1 MIAMLSTSGFWAFRA
16 NAFDDG
22 SKQPIEDPVQL
33 QNPQVFRNLAISQL
47 LLTTLTVTSAH
58 VQIITRISSSY
69 PVWIW
74 YLAASMSG
82 ADGLALPNVGD
93 IIPKGLTLATVGRFM
108 VMYAVI
114 QGGLFSSFL
123 PPA

>member
-1 MIAMLSTSGFWAFRA
+1 MIALMLASGFWALRA
-16 NAFDDG
+16 NTLDNG
-22 SKQPIEDPVQL
+22 SKQSVKDPARL
-33 QNPQVFRNLAISQL
+33 QNPQVLRILAISQL
-47 LLTTLTVTSAH
+47 LLTILTVTSAH

-74 YLAASMSG
+74 YLAASVAG

>member
-1 MIAMLSTSGFWAFRA
+1 MITMMFTSGFWALRA
-16 NAFDDG
+16 NALDNR
-22 SKQPIEDPVQL
+22 SKQTVGDPVRL
-33 QNPQVFRNLAISQL
+33 QNPQVFRTLAISQL
-47 LLTTLTVTSAH
+47 LLTTITLTSAH

-74 YLAASMSG
+74 YLAASVAG
-82 ADGLALPNVGD
+82 ADGSALPNVGD
-93 IIPKGLTLATVGRFM
+93 IIPKGLTLATAGRFM